1 MTLRGISKCN
11 PHIVGEIIM
20 TGVRGRMF
28 GMVTLRGINKYNPPY
43 CGKDYDG
50 CDRCLGSDGDL
61 RSLTIVSSRPGES
74 VPLLSCGL
82 VVLATASC
90 RELQR
95 T

>member
-1 MTLRGISKCN
+1 
-11 PHIVGEIIM
+11 M

-90 RELQR
+90 RELKR